1 MESTSKNVATVEK
14 AKAVYKILVADE
26 ISPEGID
33 VLESA
38 LSVSYLPEITPAELL
53 ETIDQF
59 DALLVRSRTKV
70 TADVIK
76 RGKKLK
82 AIGRAGVGVDNID
95 ITTATEA
102 GILVLNSPEGNTAS
116 AAEHTVALMFALARK
131 VPAADA
137 SLKAGKWERNKFMGS
152 ELFNKTLGVIGL
164 GKVGSRVAHT
174 AQALGMKII
183 FFDPLISAERAAQL
197 NFQSVSLEEIW
208 RRADFITIH
217 TPKTRET
224 ANLISASVLSRVKEG
239 VRIINTSRGGIIDE
253 EALAR
258 AVKEGRVAG
267 AALDVFEPEP
277 LAKDS
282 PLLELADK
290 VVLTPHLG
298 ASTVEAQFNVAI
310 DLAEQMRDYLTA
322 GIARSPVNL
331 PFMRPE
337 VLKSLGKY
345 VWLSEAMGAVAGELV
360 DGNIKEVE
368 IISYGALAGKDT
380 APLAVAALRG
390 IFLRRMETVTYVN
403 AHLIA
408 KNNGISV
415 RESKSRGEDES
426 ASRRSGAE
434 GETENNQF
442 KDELSVIITTASGL
456 TSITGTILA
465 HDEPIITRIND
476 HPINLSPAQYMLFT
490 AHRDQPGMVA
500 KVAGALG
507 NHDVNIST
515 MSVGRKGVRE
525 HAVMVM
531 TLDDPVPQ
539 ELITDLSK
547 LDGIHM
553 ARFVSLVSS
562 IPGQFNKANG

>member
-1 MESTSKNVATVEK
+1 MESTTKGVMTTERNK
-14 AKAVYKILVADE
+14 AMPTILVADE
-26 ISPEGID
+26 ISPEGVE
-33 VLESA
+33 VLKSA
-38 LSVSYLPEITPAELL
+38 LAVTYEPEITAEALL
-53 ETIDQF
+53 ETIGNF

-70 TADVIK
+70 TADVLK

-82 AIGRAGVGVDNID
+82 AVGRAGVGVDNID
-95 ITTATEA
+95 ITAATEA

-131 VPAADA
+131 VSPADA
-137 SLKAGKWERNKFMGS
+137 SLKAGKWERNKFMGC
-152 ELFNKTLGVIGL
+152 ELFNKTLAVIGM
-164 GKVGSRVAHT
+164 GKVGSRVART
-174 AQALGMKII
+174 AQALGMKVLV
-183 FFDPLISAERAAQL
+183 FDPLISPERAQQL
-197 NFQSVSLEEIW
+197 DLQSVSLEEIW

-217 TPKTRET
+217 VPKTRET
-224 ANLISASVLSRVKEG
+224 TNLISAAVLSRVKPG
-239 VRIINTSRGGIIDE
+239 VRIINTSRGGVIDE
-253 EALAR
+253 SALAR
-258 AVKEGRVAG
+258 AIKEGRVAG

-277 LAKDS
+277 PAQDS
-282 PLLELADK
+282 PLYELADK

-337 VLKSLGKY
+337 ILKSLGKY
-345 VWLSEAMGAVAGELV
+345 VWLSEAMGAVAGELAA
-360 DGNIKEVE
+360 GKIREVE
-368 IISYGALAGKDT
+368 IIAYGALAAKDT

-403 AHLIA
+403 AQLIA
-408 KNNGISV
+408 KNNGILV
-415 RESKSRGEDES
+415 RESKS
-426 ASRRSGAE
+426 AE
-434 GETENNQF
+434 EINQF
-442 KDELSVIITTASGL
+442 KDELSVILTTDEGVTTIAGTVL
-456 TSITGTILA
+456 T
-465 HDEPIITRIND
+465 HDEPIITRINE

-515 MSVGRKGVRE
+515 MSVGRKGARE
-525 HAVMVM
+525 DAVMVM
-531 TLDDPVPQ
+531 TLDDPVPS
-539 ELITDLSK
+539 ELIADLTK
-547 LDGIHM
+547 LEGIHM

-562 IPGQFNKANG
+562 MPGQISATRVNA

>member
-1 MESTSKNVATVEK
+1 MESTIKQEAASAATTK
-14 AKAVYKILVADE
+14 STFKILVADE
-26 ISPEGID
+26 ISSEGID

-38 LSVSYLPEITPAELL
+38 LSVSYQPQITPEQLL
-53 ETIDQF
+53 EVIPEY

-82 AIGRAGVGVDNID
+82 AVGRAGVGVDNID
-95 ITTATEA
+95 ITAATEA
-102 GILVLNSPEGNTAS
+102 GVLVLNSPEGNTAS
-116 AAEHTVALMFALARK
+116 AAEHTIALMFAIARQ

-137 SLKAGKWERNKFMGS
+137 SMKQQKWERSKFMGS

-164 GKVGSRVAHT
+164 GKVGSRVAHV
-174 AQALGMKII
+174 AQSVGMKVLV
-183 FFDPLISAERAAQL
+183 FDPLINAERAAKL
-197 NFQSVSLEEIW
+197 NLQSIALEEIW

-224 ANLISASVLSRVKEG
+224 TNLISAAVLSRVKPG
-239 VRIINTSRGGIIDE
+239 VRIINTSRGGVIDE
-253 EALAR
+253 AALAR
-258 AVKEGRVAG
+258 ALQEGRVAG
-267 AALDVFEPEP
+267 AALDVFDSEPP
-277 LAKDS
+277 PKDS
-282 PLLELADK
+282 PLYSVGDK
-290 VVLTPHLG
+290 IILTPHLG

-345 VWLSEAMGAVAGELV
+345 VWLSEAMGAIASELS
-360 DGNIKEVE
+360 DGTIREVE
-368 IISYGALAGKDT
+368 IIAYGALAAKDS
-380 APLAVAALRG
+380 APLAVSALRG
-390 IFLRRMETVTYVN
+390 IFLRRMESVTYVN

-415 RESKSRGEDES
+415 RESKSAEES
-426 ASRRSGAE
+426 D
-434 GETENNQF
+434 QF
-442 KDELSVIITTASGL
+442 NDELSIILSTDQGVTTV
-456 TSITGTILA
+456 TGTILA
-465 HDEPIITRIND
+465 HDEPIVTRIND

-515 MSVGRKGVRE
+515 MSVGRKGVRDR
-525 HAVMVM
+525 AVMVM
-531 TLDDPVPQ
+531 TLDDPVPP
-539 ELITDLSK
+539 ELISDLAK

-553 ARFVSLVSS
+553 ARFVSLTSS
-562 IPGQFNKANG
+562 IPGRFAPEHNA

>member
-1 MESTSKNVATVEK
+1 MESTLKTPSLTERPVTMHR
-14 AKAVYKILVADE
+14 ILVADE
-26 ISPEGID
+26 ISPEGVE
-33 VLESA
+33 VLQSA
-38 LSVSYLPEITPAELL
+38 LSVSYLPEITPQELL
-53 ETIDQF
+53 ETIGEYDG
-59 DALLVRSRTKV
+59 LLVRSRTKV

-95 ITTATEA
+95 LTAATEA

-116 AAEHTVALMFALARK
+116 AAEHTVALMFSLARK

-137 SLKAGKWERNKFMGS
+137 SMKNGNWERNKFMGS

-164 GKVGSRVAHT
+164 GKVGGRVAHM
-174 AQALGMKII
+174 AQAIGMKVLV
-183 FFDPLISAERAAQL
+183 FDPLMSAERAAQL
-197 NFQSVSLEEIW
+197 GLTSVALEEIW
-208 RRADFITIH
+208 KRADFITIH
-217 TPKTRET
+217 TPKNRET
-224 ANLISASVLSRVKEG
+224 TNLVSGAVLSRVKEG
-239 VRIINTSRGGIIDE
+239 VRIINCSRGGIIDE
-253 EALAR
+253 AALAR
-258 AVKEGRVAG
+258 AIREGRVAG
-267 AALDVFEPEP
+267 AALDVFDSEPP
-277 LAKDS
+277 AKDS
-282 PLLELADK
+282 PLLELGDK

-337 VLKSLGKY
+337 ILKSLGRY
-345 VWLSEAMGAVAGELV
+345 VWLSEAMGAIAGELAE
-360 DGNIKEVE
+360 GTIKEVE
-368 IISYGALAGKDT
+368 IISYGALASKDT

-390 IFLRRMETVTYVN
+390 IFLRRMESVTYVN
-403 AHLIA
+403 AQIIA
-408 KNNGISV
+408 KNNGILV
-415 RESKSRGEDES
+415 RESKSAEES
-426 ASRRSGAE
+426 
-434 GETENNQF
+434 NQVE
-442 KDELSVIITTASGL
+442 DELSIIVSTDRGTT
-456 TSITGTILA
+456 TIVGTILA
-465 HDEPIITRIND
+465 HDEPIITRINE
-476 HPINLSPAQYMLFT
+476 HPINLSPAKYMLFT

-507 NHDVNIST
+507 THDVNIST

-525 HAVMVM
+525 DAVMVM

-539 ELITDLSK
+539 ALITDLSK

-562 IPGQFNKANG
+562 IPNKVTAGS